1 MLNPVFSLANMRDLL
16 PVIQP
21 IADQLRTILNAKI
34 PADGCESRK
43 SRSNIACSPSYLQL
57 LWRSTYFRGC
67 REGRWNTYV
76 KQRSVTHSMH
86 LTQQKKMNTLKPSG
100 HWRAYFFVP
109 ASIFEM
115 NPDRPTTLRLIFL
128 RPFIPMIVRR
138 FSLYWRN
145 KMMDWMPSDALKN
158 LRHVVNVM
166 DTASKKIFA
175 EKRAA
180 LENEGFIGI
189 AGNRMQGKDIMS
201 IMRQSPSFHTR
212 KCSTNEM
219 ATASASQRVFFQ

>member
-1 MLNPVFSLANMRDLL
+1 
-16 PVIQP
+16 
-21 IADQLRTILNAKI
+21 
-34 PADGCESRK
+34 
-43 SRSNIACSPSYLQL
+43 
-57 LWRSTYFRGC
+57 
-67 REGRWNTYV
+67 
-76 KQRSVTHSMH
+76 
-86 LTQQKKMNTLKPSG
+86 
-100 HWRAYFFVP
+100 
-109 ASIFEM
+109 
-115 NPDRPTTLRLIFL
+115 
-128 RPFIPMIVRR
+128 
-138 FSLYWRN
+138 
-145 KMMDWMPSDALKN
+145 MDWMPSDALKN

-166 DTASKKIFA
+166 DIASKKIFA